1 MDTARPAPRRAADP
15 LTLTILLSML
25 AAAALFTLWPELD
38 LAVSAFF
45 YCPEIAD
52 FAGDQSV
59 LAGAMFKLIP
69 YISTGIILFLAAI
82 FIASFFAP
90 APRRR
95 HWRLRSG
102 FLLAALILGPG
113 LIIDM
118 AAKDHW
124 GRARP
129 SRIAEFGGNAR
140 FTPALLPADQCG
152 KNCSFVS
159 GHASAGFFAVSLG
172 FLGGAGA
179 RRRWTLAGLALGGIA
194 GLGRIAQGGHFLSD
208 VVFAFFITW
217 WSAWLVWLIFRK
229 LGWMDSTGERGAGS
243 GNQT

>member
-1 MDTARPAPRRAADP
+1 MDTAPASRRASP
-15 LTLTILLSML
+15 LTWAILLSML
-25 AAAALFTLWPELD
+25 AAAALFTLWPGID

-52 FAGDQSV
+52 FVGDQSV
-59 LAGAMFKLIP
+59 LAVAMFRLVP
-69 YISTGIILFLAAI
+69 YISTGIILFLAAV
-82 FIASFFAP
+82 FIASFIAP
-90 APRRR
+90 PFRRR
-95 HWRLRSG
+95 DWRIRSG

-113 LIIDM
+113 LAIDV

-129 SRIAEFGGNAR
+129 SRIAEFGGAAR
-140 FTPALLPADQCG
+140 FTPALLPADQCE

-172 FLGGAGA
+172 FLGGMAA
-179 RRRWTLAGLALGGIA
+179 RRRWTLIGLVLGGLA

-217 WSAWLVWLIFRK
+217 WSAWLVWRIFRK
-229 LGWMDSTGERGAGS
+229 LGWITAAEEH
-243 GNQT
+243 